1 MVSFLDTMALIGL
14 SLETT
19 KYMTECKNGA
29 CSLPKKRQLTIE
41 TDGNKFDITKNELG
55 NLELLTILQMIFNRI
70 NK

>member
-1 MVSFLDTMALIGL
+1 
-14 SLETT
+14 
-19 KYMTECKNGA
+19 MTECKNGA